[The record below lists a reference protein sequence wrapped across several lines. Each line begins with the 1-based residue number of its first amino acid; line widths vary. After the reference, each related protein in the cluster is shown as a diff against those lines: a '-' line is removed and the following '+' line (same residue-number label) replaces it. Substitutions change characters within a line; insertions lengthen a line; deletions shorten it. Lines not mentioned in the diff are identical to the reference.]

1 MLPYYLQLYLA
12 CERHN
17 TLLVAGGI
25 LEQPEL
31 LWYCV
36 SQAGAI
42 WDTIS
47 AQRQRLQQ
55 EAATYE
61 SQQ

>member
-1 MLPYYLQLYLA
+1 MLPYYLQLHLA

-42 WDTIS
+42 YDEIS
-47 AQRQRLQQ
+47 TRRRALR
-55 EAATYE
+55 EAANE
-61 SQQ
+61 SKQ